1 MLVALVLMMRLISYW
16 IWLVRCGELRDNRIY
31 KLILFPPIYSSQLGA
46 LGIRLKYTIM
56 AMYESLT
63 KSSAKLADGC
73 VSGALE
79 LHICLRR

>member
-46 LGIRLKYTIM
+46 LGICLKYTIM
-56 AMYESLT
+56 TPYENLT
-63 KSSAKLADGC
+63 ESSA
-73 VSGALE
+73 S
-79 LHICLRR
+79 